1 VPIIGPLVGGVVG
14 AIVYDLFIRDVLVA
28 RDAPPAP
35 HVKASG
41 ETVEEEPAGPASDV
55 EARGRTICER

>member
-1 VPIIGPLVGGVVG
+1 VVG

-35 HVKASG
+35 DVKASG